1 MTKTEALK
9 MLADI
14 RRLSKYW
21 VPDKAI
27 VRFLDDLD
35 FDLRFGLQHTV
46 DDITAQ
52 TLRRIYATAKEH
64 EL

>member
-14 RRLSKYW
+14 RKLSKYW

-46 DDITAQ
+46 DDIAAQ